1 MTLRLAMPLA
11 AMPLWTA
18 PVLAATSPLDE
29 VERMTATYMSQPDE
43 QSLSHDGPAWRSAVE
58 SQLEAATDADLA
70 AWRPQGLTRIDATD
84 GSSTA
89 WCGIWH
95 GRGEA
100 TSRLVWIGRSTVGAR
115 REAMAFTD
123 DIGSRDSLLTVGG
136 LEREGLSGMAVRGGG
151 ESLPLF
157 MVGDVRSRMALRIM
171 TASTDRGDT
180 EKDAAEGIL
189 IGRLGG
195 ATETLSGDL
204 SGMPEMTV
212 CDSPDRA
219 LRTVTYMLSYRD
231 FSSRCGGWVVRR
243 GRHAGAEQL
252 TDATERIGQPEMAT
266 LTTKSWYGALYT
278 NIIQFRYKRKDY
290 YALLGY
296 KGADAT
302 TKTRVIDILGEDD
315 GGLLTFG
322 ANRVFIHP
330 KQTYRRRIFQYSSRA
345 SMTMRYDERSEMIVM
360 DHLEPSSRLMV
371 GHPEYYGPD
380 LSYDAYLLTD
390 DGWKFQSDIQVTVED
405 GAMPNKE
412 DGETMADSYESRPGR
427 EAGVATDK
435 WSGRSS
441 GMSRRNRPSSQGGG
455 SWFDKGRGNSAPN
468 IRNRGRGRL

>member
-1 MTLRLAMPLA
+1 MTSRF
-11 AMPLWTA
+11 A
-18 PVLAATSPLDE
+18 PFLAATILCAAPALAAPSPLDE
-29 VERMTATYMSQPDE
+29 VERMTATYLSQPDE
-43 QSLSHDGPAWRSAVE
+43 QSLSHDGPTWRAAVE
-58 SQLEAATDADLA
+58 SQLSAATDADIA
-70 AWRPQGLTRIDATD
+70 EWNPRGLTRIDATD
-84 GSSTA
+84 GGSTA
-89 WCGIWH
+89 WCGIWP
-95 GRGEA
+95 GRGGA
-100 TSRLVWIGRSTVGAR
+100 TSRLVWIGRATIGTR

-123 DIGSRDSLLTVGG
+123 DIGSRDSLLTVGIV
-136 LEREGLSGMAVRGGG
+136 EREGLSGMAVRDGGDR
-151 ESLPLF
+151 PLF
-157 MVGDVRSRMALRIM
+157 AVGDVKSRIALRVM
-171 TASTDRGDT
+171 TAHANRGDA
-180 EKDAAEGIL
+180 EKDAAEKVL
-189 IGRLGG
+189 LNRLNG
-195 ATETLSGDL
+195 ATETLADDL

-212 CDSPDRA
+212 CDSPDKA

-231 FSSRCGGWVVRR
+231 FSSRFGGWIVRR
-243 GRHAGAEQL
+243 GRHASAEPL

-278 NIIQFRYKRKDY
+278 DIIQFRYKRKDY

-302 TKTRVIDILGEDD
+302 TKTRVIDVVGEGD
-315 GGLLTFG
+315 GGQLTFG
-322 ANRVFIHP
+322 ANRVFVHP

-345 SMTMRYDERSEMIVM
+345 SMTMRYDERSTMIVM

-405 GAMPNKE
+405 GAIPNKE
-412 DGETMADSYESRPGR
+412 DGETMADSYESQPVRG
-427 EAGVATDK
+427 AGGTTDK

-441 GMSRRNRPSSQGGG
+441 GMSRRNRPQQGGG

-468 IRNRGRGRL
+468 IRNRNAGRL

>member
-1 MTLRLAMPLA
+1 MTLRLALPLA
-11 AMPLWTA
+11 TLTLWTA
-18 PVLAATSPLDE
+18 PALAASSPLDE
-29 VERMTATYMSQPDE
+29 VERMTATYLSQPDE
-43 QSLSHDGPAWRSAVE
+43 RALSYDGPSWRAAVE
-58 SQLEAATDADLA
+58 SQLGAATDADLA
-70 AWRPQGLTRIDATD
+70 AWRPQGLTRIDAAD

-89 WCGIWH
+89 WCGIWR
-95 GRGEA
+95 GRGGA
-100 TSRLVWIGRSTVGAR
+100 TSRMVWIGRSTVGST
-115 REAMAFTD
+115 RETMAFTD

-136 LEREGLSGMAVRGGG
+136 LEREGLSGIAVHGDGTR
-151 ESLPLF
+151 PLF
-157 MVGDVRSRMALRIM
+157 TVGDVKSRMALRIV
-171 TASTDRGDT
+171 TASTGRGDA
-180 EKDAAEGIL
+180 EKDAAEEAL

-195 ATETLSGDL
+195 ALETLGDDL

-212 CDSPDRA
+212 CDSPDKA

-231 FSSRCGGWVVRR
+231 FSSRCGGWIVLR
-243 GRHAGAEQL
+243 GRHARAERL

-266 LTTKSWYGALYT
+266 LTAKSWYGALYT
-278 NIIQFRYKRKDY
+278 NIIQFRYKRKEY

-302 TKTRVIDILGEDD
+302 TKTRVIDVVGEGD

-322 ANRVFIHP
+322 ANRVFVHP

-380 LSYDAYLLTD
+380 LSYDAYVLTD

-405 GAMPNKE
+405 GAVPNKE
-412 DGETMADSYESRPGR
+412 DGETMADSYESQPGR

-441 GMSRRNRPSSQGGG
+441 GMSRRNRPSSRGGD